1 MKWNPFDNNKLI
13 TVGIKHIKFWTQA
26 GNIGCFFFGGGGGGG
41 GFWKFWSLEFLCV
54 VYDM

>member
-41 GFWKFWSLEFLCV
+41 GGGSGNFGH
-54 VYDM
+54 